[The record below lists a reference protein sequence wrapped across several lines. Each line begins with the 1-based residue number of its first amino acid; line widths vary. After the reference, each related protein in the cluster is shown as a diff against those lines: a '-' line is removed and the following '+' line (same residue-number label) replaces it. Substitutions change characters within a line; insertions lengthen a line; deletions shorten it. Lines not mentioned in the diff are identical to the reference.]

1 MGPKTDMK
9 PNPKTSSRRAPSAST
24 VAQLTGAPAPDPI
37 AQRLL
42 RLALD
47 RQADLLGALEDAR
60 RHRGRDAAGLGLVF
74 FGEGLGHLMP
84 PGAVVVHDRAQLW
97 AICRRLGVE
106 ASAGCERFFPVL
118 ILDGGQACLVWLG
131 PLSAPGGL
139 AA

>member
-1 MGPKTDMK
+1 MK
-9 PNPKTSSRRAPSAST
+9 PPSRPVRT

-47 RQADLLGALEDAR
+47 RQADLLGALDDAR

-84 PGAVVVHDRAQLW
+84 PGAVVVHERAQLW
-97 AICRRLGVE
+97 AICRRLGVDT
-106 ASAGCERFFPVL
+106 STGCAGFFPVL
-118 ILDGGQACLVWLG
+118 VLDHGQACVCWLG
-131 PLSAPGGL
+131 PLPLPGGL

>member
-1 MGPKTDMK
+1 MK
-9 PNPKTSSRRAPSAST
+9 PPSRPVRT

-118 ILDGGQACLVWLG
+118 ILDGGQACVCWLG
-131 PLSAPGGL
+131 PLPGGL

>member
-1 MGPKTDMK
+1 MK
-9 PNPKTSSRRAPSAST
+9 PPSRPVRT

-47 RQADLLGALEDAR
+47 RQADLLGALDDAR
-60 RHRGRDAAGLGLVF
+60 LRLGRDAAGLGLVF

-84 PGAVVVHDRAQLW
+84 PPGAVVVHDRAQLW
-97 AICRRLGVE
+97 AICRRLGVD
-106 ASAGCERFFPVL
+106 ASAGCAGFFPVL
-118 ILDGGQACLVWLG
+118 VLDRGQACVCWLG
-131 PLSAPGGL
+131 PLPGGL